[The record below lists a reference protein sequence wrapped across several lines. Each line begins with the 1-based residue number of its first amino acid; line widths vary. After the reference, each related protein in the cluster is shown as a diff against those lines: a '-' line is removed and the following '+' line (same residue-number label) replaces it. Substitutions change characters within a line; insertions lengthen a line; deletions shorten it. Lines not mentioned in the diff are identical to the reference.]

1 MTRPTAPAILIV
13 GNAVLDVLLGVDHY
27 PQEDEEMRAVSNRTD
42 LGGNGANTARV
53 LATLGHPVSLLAT
66 VAPDTDAEALRR
78 LLMDAGV
85 GLDYV
90 VTSQEGHTPVSYILL
105 NELSGSRTI
114 VHHRHLAELA
124 FEDFRVLPLRRF
136 DWIHFEGRNVDQVA
150 RMMAHL
156 SDAGFGGRIS
166 VEIEKAR
173 PGIETLAGHAD
184 LVLFSHAYARVKGH
198 GDAPTLLS
206 AMRPLSSR
214 AVMTCTWGEAGAW
227 ALEADGTLHHSP
239 AFTPRRVVDTVGAG
253 DVFNAGMIHGLANG
267 DSVAQSLV
275 AATRLAGCKVGQTG
289 FSALAGENDSGG
301 AMV

>member
-1 MTRPTAPAILIV
+1 MTMSTPLPILIV
-13 GNAVLDVLLGVDHY
+13 GNAVLDILLGVGHY
-27 PQEDEEMRAVSNRTD
+27 PQEDEEMRAVSHRTD
-42 LGGNGANTARV
+42 LGGNAANTARV

-66 VAPDTDAEALRR
+66 VAPDADAGALRR

-85 GLDYV
+85 GQEYL
-90 VTSQEGHTPVSYILL
+90 VTPREGHTPVSYILL
-105 NELSGSRTI
+105 NEMNGSRTI

-124 FEDFRVLPLRRF
+124 FEDFRALPLRHF
-136 DWIHFEGRNVDQVA
+136 GWIHFEGRNVDQVA

-156 SDAGFGGRIS
+156 SDTGFGGRTS
-166 VEIEKAR
+166 VEIEKPR
-173 PGIETLAGHAD
+173 PGIETLAGQAD
-184 LVLFSHAYARVKGH
+184 LVLFSHAYARAKGH

-214 AVMTCTWGEAGAW
+214 AVMTSTWGEAGAW

-275 AATRLAGCKVGQTG
+275 AATRLAGRKVGQTG
-289 FSALAGENDSGG
+289 FSALASENDSGSG
-301 AMV
+301 MV